1 MNSTSL
7 GLPKQPAD
15 ESLHGPMPQEKLD
28 QRVESERQ
36 RQERILAEIAKVR
49 GNTANIRAQGEA
61 IFGKIEQSSEFVDQK
76 ETDGA
81 VEDAV
86 VAPER
91 WSVRNFLYGL
101 LKGKQGASA

>member
-1 MNSTSL
+1 M
-7 GLPKQPAD
+7 
-15 ESLHGPMPQEKLD
+15 
-28 QRVESERQ
+28 
-36 RQERILAEIAKVR
+36 AEIAKVR